1 MVENQLKKAKKAIQS
16 LWTGVCNIFG
26 FKDVEDKYGATIHT
40 EVVLFENLPCRLSFK
55 NISQTSQ
62 TESFAV
68 SSQIVKLF
76 IAPEVYV
83 PPGSVIE
90 VTQNGVTRKYK
101 HSGISAVYTNHQ
113 EIVLEAYKGSA

>member
-1 MVENQLKKAKKAIQS
+1 MVKELEKAKKAIQS

-26 FKDVEDKYGATIHT
+26 FKDAEDKYGVTSHA
-40 EVVLFENLPCRLSFK
+40 EVALFENLPCRLSFK
-55 NISQTSQ
+55 NISQTNQ

-68 SSQIVKLF
+68 SSQVVKLF
-76 IAPEVYV
+76 IAPDVYV

-90 VTQNGVTRKYK
+90 VTQNGITRKYK

>member
-1 MVENQLKKAKKAIQS
+1 MVKELEKAKKAIQS

-26 FKDVEDKYGATIHT
+26 FRDIEDEYGATT
-40 EVVLFENLPCRLSFK
+40 QAEVTLFENLPCRLSFK

-68 SSQIVKLF
+68 SSQVVKLF
-76 IAPEVYV
+76 IAPDVYI

-90 VTQNGVTRKYK
+90 VTQNGITRKYK

>member
-1 MVENQLKKAKKAIQS
+1 MVDELKQAREAIQS
-16 LWTGVCNIFG
+16 IWTGICNIFW
-26 FKDVEDKYGATIHT
+26 FKNSKNKYGTVVS
-40 EVVLFENLPCRLSFK
+40 EVKELYKNIPCRLSFK
-55 NISQTSQ
+55 NISQTEQ
-62 TESFAV
+62 TESVAKT
-68 SSQIVKLF
+68 SQIVKLF

-113 EIVLEAYKGSA
+113 EIILDAEQEKA

>member
-1 MVENQLKKAKKAIQS
+1 MVKELEKAKKAIQS

-40 EVVLFENLPCRLSFK
+40 EVTLFENLPCRLSFK

-68 SSQIVKLF
+68 SSQVVKLF
-76 IAPEVYV
+76 ITPEVYV

-90 VTQNGVTRKYK
+90 VTQNGITRKYK

-113 EIVLEAYKGSA
+113 EMILDAEQEKA

>member
-1 MVENQLKKAKKAIQS
+1 MVKELEKAKKAIQS

-26 FKDVEDKYGATIHT
+26 FKDTEDKYGATIHT
-40 EVVLFENLPCRLSFK
+40 EVMLFENLPCRLSFK
-55 NISQTSQ
+55 NISQTNQ

-68 SSQIVKLF
+68 SSQVVKLF
-76 IAPEVYV
+76 IAPDVYV

-90 VTQNGVTRKYK
+90 VTQNGITRKYK

>member
-1 MVENQLKKAKKAIQS
+1 MVKELEKAKKAIQS

-26 FKDVEDKYGATIHT
+26 FKDVEDTYGATSHA
-40 EVVLFENLPCRLSFK
+40 EVTLFENLPCRLSFK
-55 NISQTSQ
+55 NISQTNQ

-68 SSQIVKLF
+68 SSQVVKLF
-76 IAPEVYV
+76 IAPDVYV

-90 VTQNGVTRKYK
+90 VTQNGITRKYK

>member
-1 MVENQLKKAKKAIQS
+1 MVKELEKAKKAIQS

-26 FKDVEDKYGATIHT
+26 FKDVEDKYGATIHA
-40 EVVLFENLPCRLSFK
+40 EVALFENLPCRISFK

-68 SSQIVKLF
+68 SSQVVKLF
-76 IAPEVYV
+76 IAPDVYV

-90 VTQNGVTRKYK
+90 VTQNGITRKYK

>member
-1 MVENQLKKAKKAIQS
+1 MVKELEKAKKAIQS

-26 FKDVEDKYGATIHT
+26 FKDVEDKYGATT
-40 EVVLFENLPCRLSFK
+40 NAEVTLFENLPCRLSFK
-55 NISQTSQ
+55 NISQTNQ

-68 SSQIVKLF
+68 SSQVVKLF
-76 IAPEVYV
+76 IAPDVYV
-83 PPGSVIE
+83 PPGSMIE

>member
-1 MVENQLKKAKKAIQS
+1 MVKELEKAKKVIQS
-16 LWTGVCNIFG
+16 LWAGVCNIFG
-26 FKDVEDKYGATIHT
+26 FKDVEDEYGATSHA
-40 EVVLFENLPCRLSFK
+40 EVMLFENLPCRLSFK

-68 SSQIVKLF
+68 SSQVVKLF
-76 IAPEVYV
+76 IAPDVYV

-90 VTQNGVTRKYK
+90 VTQNGITRKYK
-101 HSGISAVYTNHQ
+101 HSGISAIYTNHQ

>member
-1 MVENQLKKAKKAIQS
+1 MVEELKQAGKAIQS
-16 LWTGVCNIFG
+16 MWTGICNIFG
-26 FKDVEDKYGATIHT
+26 FKDTEDKYGVTNLA
-40 EVVLFENLPCRLSFK
+40 EVKLFENLPCRLSFK
-55 NISQTSQ
+55 NINQTNQ
-62 TESFAV
+62 TESFATSAQV
-68 SSQIVKLF
+68 VKLF

>member
-1 MVENQLKKAKKAIQS
+1 MVKELEKAKKAIQS

-26 FKDVEDKYGATIHT
+26 FKDTEDKYGATSHA
-40 EVVLFENLPCRLSFK
+40 EVALFENLPCRLSFK
-55 NISQTSQ
+55 NISQTNQ

-68 SSQIVKLF
+68 SSQVVKLF
-76 IAPEVYV
+76 IAPDVYV

-90 VTQNGVTRKYK
+90 VTQNGITRKYK